1 MLVQINK
8 FEGICMVDRDQEYLF
23 SEFSTQINDYISFL
37 SQTIKKNDVI
47 VINSD
52 SNFFSISL
60 LFALS
65 EFQVIIVPI
74 VFTTQNEFEIKISV
88 SQASKELM
96 IDDSGKIT
104 IIDYKST
111 SKTMFENYDKILRQK
126 HTGLVLFSS
135 GTTGQPK
142 LMVHDFSN
150 MLNLLTISRKQRKL
164 RIILFLLFDHIGG
177 INSLINTINNG
188 STIILPINRKPESI
202 IECINKYDVNVLPTS
217 PTFLNLMLM
226 SENFGILPL
235 DSLKLITYGTERMS
249 ASLLEKLSIKLP
261 KVRLLQTFGT
271 SETGIIK
278 TQSVSSN
285 SLFFKFVDENIEYKI
300 ISNELYLKTLNTV
313 SGYNNYDSSNF
324 LDDGWFRTGDIVEM
338 DSDENIKIIGRI
350 NDIINVGGLKVF
362 PSEIENIINQIEG
375 VIDTTVFGKENAI
388 TGQIVCAKV
397 VIDKT
402 VSEEEIKKTIRNQ
415 CRINLD
421 KYKIP
426 SKIIVINKIETT
438 SRFKKA

>member
-1 MLVQINK
+1 
-8 FEGICMVDRDQEYLF
+8 MVDKDQEYLF
-23 SEFSTQINDYISFL
+23 SDFSSQINDYISFL

-60 LFALS
+60 LIALS

-74 VFTTQNEFEIKISV
+74 VFTTQNEFETKISV

-111 SKTMFENYDKILRQK
+111 SKMMFDNYEKILCQK

-150 MLNLLTISRKQRKL
+150 MLNLLNIPRKQRKL

-177 INSLINTINNG
+177 INSLLNTINNG
-188 STIILPINRKPESI
+188 STIVLPINRKPESI

-261 KVRLLQTFGT
+261 NVKLLQTFGT

-300 ISNELYLKTLNTV
+300 INNELYLKSLNTV

-324 LDDGWFRTGDIVEM
+324 LDDGWFRTGDIVEI

-388 TGQIVCAKV
+388 TGQTVCAKV